1 MNRFRLNLGPAVA
14 SAPSLQFSPLTMADV
29 AEAPRFELSDAE
41 RRMLRDIFALTPIQP
56 IAYVGTSSWDA
67 ACTRLQE
74 AICKAEPIGF
84 TGRDIEAI
92 TEGIDLT
99 CGEGLDDAASRLD
112 AARMLSVAMP
122 AVTLKADPVREVKPY
137 ISGLTEVR

>member
-1 MNRFRLNLGPAVA
+1 MNRFRMNLGPAVEPA
-14 SAPSLQFSPLTMADV
+14 TWPPLTMADV
-29 AEAPRFELSDAE
+29 AEAPRFEMSEAAQRKL
-41 RRMLRDIFALTPIQP
+41 LRDIFALTPIQP

-74 AICKAEPIGF
+74 AICKAESVGF
-84 TGRDIEAI
+84 TGRDIDAI

-122 AVTLKADPVREVKPY
+122 AVTLKAEVVREVKPY
-137 ISGLTEVR
+137 ISGLTEVPR